1 MDQTAQL
8 QSEARQQTLAA
19 AHHTICQNPGVAM
32 VDNRPTAIVQCK
44 LVGAIHQSPRLTAQ
58 RDVHSRI
65 HSSLQMVA
73 ERNRLER
80 MFGHATQRK
89 GIPEEELQMKAP
101 PACTPVV
108 QHKKTT
114 KPADKELIDKF
125 TVGHNLPSAVLAGKV
140 TDSDKGDAIWTHLT
154 AIYNTNKDNGQ
165 RYWGE
170 LTKAITDY
178 KDVDKKASVVGG
190 NTGKRTGYDSRFGS
204 NYSNTV
210 EGLGGTNYRVN
221 TQGYDSVKPVVPTGQ
236 YKGNYSNE
244 FDVAGG
250 AIKAAWNFGASKDR
264 DTGVISYDDEAL
276 EVGKG
281 LNNSEVLWQQYQLAA
296 SQHFSGDLDQAN
308 KVQQAMKNITTIKR
322 DTVINDETQETVYV
336 AYPDGKKWGDED
348 KVWRPNQEEF
358 MAVLGTPNARSSPH
372 FLKDHL
378 DQIEKTIDKITTT
391 SAEGIDI
398 DFAPI

>member
-1 MDQTAQL
+1 MKAMDQPE
-8 QSEARQQTLAA
+8 SDRQPCAASSAGQATPQKDGLAIA
-19 AHHTICQNPGVAM
+19 DNGMVASAERR
-32 VDNRPTAIVQCK
+32 VA
-44 LVGAIHQSPRLTAQ
+44 GAIHTSPRLVAQ
-58 RDVHSRI
+58 RAQLS
-65 HSSLQMVA
+65 
-73 ERNRLER
+73 R
-80 MFGHATQRK
+80 MFGKAALFK
-89 GIPEEELQMKAP
+89 DGPEDVELFQGRFEALRGKTAKTAP
-101 PACTPVV
+101 AAAPGPVV

-114 KPADKELIDKF
+114 KPNDRELIDTF
-125 TVGHNLPSAVLAGKV
+125 TVGHTLPSAVLSSKV
-140 TDSDKGDAIWTHLT
+140 TDSDKGDAIWAHLT
-154 AIYNTNKDNGQ
+154 SVYNTNKGNGR

-178 KDVDKKASVVGG
+178 KDVDKKATVVGG
-190 NTGKRTGYDSRFGS
+190 STGKRTGYDSRFGS

-221 TQGYDSVKPVVPTGQ
+221 TQGYDSVKPVVPTGK
-236 YKGNYSNE
+236 YEGNYSNE

-250 AIKAAWNFGASKDR
+250 TIKAAWNFGASKDR
-264 DTGVISYDDEAL
+264 DTGVIDYDDKAL

-281 LNNSEVLWQQYQLAA
+281 LNNSEILWQQYHLAA
-296 SQHFSGDLDQAN
+296 SQHYTGDLDQAN
-308 KVQQAMKNITTIKR
+308 KVKQAMKNITTIKR
-322 DTVINDETQETVYV
+322 DTVINDETQEKVYM

-348 KVWRPNQEEF
+348 KVWRPDQEEF

-398 DFAPI
+398 DFTPI